1 MQFNL
6 AYTSQINR
14 QLQRTSEEEFWLKG
28 KALVSTMGLDFGSSI
43 YQTLGNS
50 INHSMPQFLH
60 LGKRG

>member
-28 KALVSTMGLDFGSSI
+28 KALVSTMGLDFGSS
-43 YQTLGNS
+43 YVSDFGQLN
-50 INHSMPQFLH
+50 
-60 LGKRG
+60 